1 MNITLVTVG
10 KLKETYLK
18 DAVGEYEKRLSRY
31 ASVRIIE
38 VEDEKTSET
47 AGEKARE
54 NVKDREGKRILSVL
68 KDRDYVIA
76 LAILGKEY
84 SSEEMAARIGT
95 LMNEGASDL
104 AFIIGGSLGLSKE
117 VLSRADEAW
126 SFSRLTFPH
135 QLMRVIALEQIYRS
149 FRILKN
155 EPYHK

>member
-47 AGEKARE
+47 AGEKERE
-54 NVKDREGKRILSVL
+54 SVKDREGKRILSVL

-76 LAILGKEY
+76 LVILGKEY

-104 AFIIGGSLGLSKE
+104 TFIIGGSLGLSKE
-117 VLSRADEAW
+117 VLSCADEAW

>member
-18 DAVGEYEKRLSRY
+18 DAVREYEKRLSRY
-31 ASVRIIE
+31 ASVKIIE

-47 AGEKARE
+47 AGEKERE
-54 NVKDREGKRILSVL
+54 SVKDREGKRILSVL

-84 SSEEMAARIGT
+84 SSEKMAARIGT

-135 QLMRVIALEQIYRS
+135 QLMRVILSEQIYRA
-149 FRILKN
+149 FTILNNGK
-155 EPYHK
+155 YHK

>member
-47 AGEKARE
+47 AGEKERE